1 MNKIASASGVFSEF
15 LGRPQRDDGPLRA
28 AITAATRVPETQC
41 VPPLIEAAAVS
52 EVQAGRIRAL
62 AEKTVKAIRAQG
74 AGAGVDGLIHEYALS
89 SQEGVALMCLAE
101 ALLRVPDNETRDMLI
116 ADKIAPG
123 KWREHLGVDR
133 PLFVNAATWGLVVT
147 GRLVTPV
154 DEQGLSRA
162 LNRLLVRSG
171 EPVIRAGVRMAMK
184 MLGEQFVTGQ
194 AIGEALKNGRAMEA
208 KGFSYSYDMLGE
220 AATTAHDAD
229 RYMAEYVGAIHAI
242 GKAAR
247 GKGVYEGPGI
257 SIKLS
262 ALHPRYAAEI

>member
-1 MNKIASASGVFSEF
+1 
-15 LGRPQRDDGPLRA
+15 
-28 AITAATRVPETQC
+28 
-41 VPPLIEAAAVS
+41 
-52 EVQAGRIRAL
+52 
-62 AEKTVKAIRAQG
+62 
-74 AGAGVDGLIHEYALS
+74 
-89 SQEGVALMCLAE
+89 
-101 ALLRVPDNETRDMLI
+101 
-116 ADKIAPG
+116 
-123 KWREHLGVDR
+123 
-133 PLFVNAATWGLVVT
+133 VNAATWGLVVT

-220 AATTAHDAD
+220 ASTPAHDAD
-229 RYMAEYVGAIHAI
+229 RYMADYVGAIHAI

-262 ALHPRYAAEI
+262 ALHPRYARAQYGRVMDQLLPRLKELAALAK